1 MQPNIPQGPYVRY
14 PSYKLRT
21 PSIIDISLDK
31 LMEHRMQEAQYNAQ
45 QQAVASRTPTV
56 LTDPLLN
63 FRVRDYYRAKYER
76 SLQAE
81 VAGKMTGSLEG
92 AAIGAGIASTI
103 MSAILLIGTILSP
116 IPGDEVAAAAAV
128 GGLAPITG
136 LSTTINA
143 GIIGETALLGAG
155 IGGIAGTIGS
165 DYSTW
170 YATRDMFKNLW
181 QRQSIGRGVLN
192 TMSFVGNSM
201 DLIGSSAV
209 IKSTL
214 YALIK
219 EQDVLETIKATYGL
233 TEQGRQDMDFS
244 MIREELGIDL
254 GGVGNFV
261 FDMTGE
267 TLADIGNLSGIA
279 KGITNRITNKQ
290 YVKLVTDNMKQLFSK
305 TDDVLENKNI
315 IKKIAKYVR
324 ENNVEDLRL
333 LLQKNT
339 NLNTDLAKLLEGGLI
354 KTTEQ
359 NEKINSYLSRFIDSI
374 NDSAKTST
382 AYRLNDIFEAT
393 DFMDDFL
400 THILWRVGNPAV
412 FVLSGAK
419 DINKFMKKFVVS
431 DKFFELNKIIFGN
444 SAIGNTIEN
453 AANKHIQKQ
462 ILKGVHNT
470 FIRNI
475 LSDPNG
481 DKTLKNAIR
490 EINIEE
496 LEVNGE
502 KITKLNNDNIKSIN
516 NLLEQNNIKSIA
528 DLYNNKNGNVELENL
543 WNQIEEKYTSI
554 VKTNQDKMSELAKQI
569 LEKRIKLTNSTIK
582 EDVKKQYLQELDD
595 LQKEYLEIANN
606 KDYSYAM
613 YMTKVLED
621 PENFIKS
628 NKQLS
633 TLYQL
638 KNKQKYF
645 GKLSNEDIKNMN
657 NIWKDIIQDSID
669 GKNTLA
675 INVLNQILGDEDLLS
690 IINKN
695 MDSSVL
701 KELDVLYD
709 DTVKTLNKS
718 IKKVSDEYYIK
729 IYDELVN
736 KLKELA
742 KDDPEMLKRINEF
755 SNTYNDVDTDIM
767 EYYVEEVEKIHKKY
781 FKTYRKLLKDPNN
794 KYAVEFY
801 HKHSMKDGV
810 EIDAFKDLLDESTY
824 KQLEQI
830 YKVRNNYVSEINEL
844 NKFISFFGLSSKYQV
859 KSILDLE
866 EQPEE
871 LLLKL
876 KGKLTKA
883 KLQYKYKTKY
893 KTELTYKDLI
903 KFIQTTKY
911 SDIEID
917 TPEILDL
924 ESQIK
929 AYNKRASE
937 LNTVK
942 DILGNNNKVLKI
954 TTYSPFKTNLSQAE
968 TIAKERE
975 SLLKAFSI
983 LSNSEDIQNIIYDVN
998 SIPSDVLDKDF
1009 ELSEFTKNITN
1020 VLEELYSVSVLSA
1033 REHRTLNNLIAKYLF
1048 GLDLIPDVDYLN
1060 NLEKEIDK
1068 AKELIKSTTVP
1079 DHLKK
1084 QVTEFINNIEN
1095 ILNEPEPEKALDKFF
1110 TEQFKHIKQSFNDL
1124 IENGKKINKDFLQ
1137 DKITKLQKEIDK
1149 YITDIDN
1156 DELLPLEVKKILNE
1170 FSNDNITI
1178 EEFKET
1184 IKQFNNIIDKKLLEE
1199 RIQKILTL
1207 KQELRPYIKIQEYI
1221 DQGEG
1226 VFDSIN
1232 HFISDIKEVNI
1243 HKLIDQEIDNI
1254 GSLSF
1259 ETIFNYNPDNYYKTV
1274 YSLNGESK
1282 FPKENVD
1289 AYGKINQNAYYNFRR
1304 LELMLHLAANQRP
1317 EIYDKYY
1324 KQLHSIMFSF
1334 SPELYNDPKALDE
1347 FIKNFESFKKSLQ
1360 QDAIFINNFEQTG
1373 LKIKIDFSKPG
1384 SYKVIY
1390 NGSNNVKKLLQG
1402 IVDSIY
1408 TDSKDKYGDIIRR
1421 QFETE
1426 KLIEQIKTLTDED
1439 LKDLAK
1445 NDSELYESLTN
1456 AGFNKDK
1463 PEEFVRKISS
1473 DYINNMF
1480 LDIYQRDK
1488 AFNSFIHRKKI
1499 AGVEAP
1505 LGNIIEKGRSFV
1517 VFDTETTGQTSNGL
1531 YQISA
1536 IRYTVDDNEE
1546 LVESGRINYIL
1557 NPNSVEAQAWTI
1569 DDGVDE
1575 LYAYSNGGV
1584 KQGATK
1590 ANWNKLYNDNTFVK
1604 VQSVKELTDNFTKF
1618 LQNDDILIAHNAR
1631 FDFDQLIN
1639 TINDNKFLDADG
1651 NIIQG
1656 LEEDFN
1662 AAKDA
1667 FNYDVL
1673 DSALIQNYT
1682 LAFGNPK
1689 DTTNLGLG
1697 LISDDVDVLK
1707 VYTTENGVRYFY
1719 NNVEINE
1726 QDIPPKWQQKQHL
1739 IELKY
1744 NLIDDTQEFSYDGG
1758 PLHVASND
1766 INLMSN
1772 WLLKGLKNLHDSHI
1786 TLDTLTNS
1794 RDIINKANSNILDNL
1809 LDDNTR
1815 RFINDIYD
1823 KASKKISSSGT
1834 DWFYSDIVDNIKTL
1848 LDDNKSFDER
1858 YLALQKIIDDVK
1870 NDDKLLPNFYENDIK
1885 EITIKILEK
1894 QKEKNLILNN
1904 QEYLYATRIVKRNSY
1919 NGYKSYIKPDILATY
1934 SKYTKKIRDI
1944 DNEIDLLN
1952 KKQSEY
1958 LDSNFFEDLDLKLE
1972 NSFNDIN
1979 VLKQLRSSEEMMYF
1993 QNNTAYVSFM
2003 NNNLFNNNSDV
2014 DNLID
2019 LLSGN
2024 TDKLSDTNLKIYSEA
2039 LQIIRKNNPD
2049 LYTNITQALDSLIKM
2064 KNNSAYYMYVLEDM
2078 DPRMYD
2084 IFDNIIKKIQY
2095 ASKNGLDLSKKDSAE
2110 VIKFTSELNEYIH
2123 NRASKQNFDAL
2134 SAQILMEDLLTNY
2147 DKLEMPTTK
2156 FINQLYHQLRD
2167 GIIGINNS
2175 IINERYNNLSINDI
2189 DNIVDNDYSN
2199 NKIDLVNVLESV
2211 NKELNNTF
2219 ESMRTELSTVKNE
2232 NKLLRLKTYTLKE
2245 FEEMSTFTE
2254 DEAKR
2259 LPKDFFDYTTGGE
2272 VKFDNGVYRMKP
2284 TVAIANRARY
2294 TPSFGKEYK
2303 NSQFL
2308 KNEMY
2313 TVLGDIFKENDEYKA
2328 LPFVDLRHNR
2338 IYNILDAAA
2347 KAYGIDPYN
2356 LIHNCFKNE
2365 NYLTFGK
2372 NKRMLLELF
2381 NHMEQEIVNDPEE
2394 FFKYLGVDSNEAML
2408 NYLNFTQLLNNINEN
2423 TFDYIK
2429 DTNYL
2434 KDQIKCMIAFNL
2446 FSDKSIFKKFDLDPT
2461 EIPEQLKK
2469 STNLIKLTDIR
2480 NTYNNS
2486 LDLMDNIRSLF
2497 ISLNPDGSFN
2507 YNIEGFKNYL
2517 KNHPEYYLAYMNNEG
2532 MITRLNTYNDNI
2544 LMQVLSDQESSY
2556 SIISKDSF
2564 IGITNKIQ
2572 PIKIKNPIIKFL
2584 HNELLRPLK
2593 ILSLSNLNF
2602 ILQNTIAAVFQNTI
2616 STGSG
2621 INFVKTITNM
2631 FKTNKDINDYKNLVT
2646 NIISSDTT
2654 YKFIGGDTNQL
2665 ERCLDLI
2672 KDPDYIEALRKNGE
2686 NELAD
2691 LLDSLTDDD
2700 VLSLK
2705 ELDLYMHSTS
2715 AEGEITAT
2723 IERDARDTEIRN
2735 QANKAKIKLQDKYG
2749 DDIVNK
2755 IANTNEAF
2763 KSDEIDAIIRKN
2775 NPNISDIDLIEKREE
2790 FLDLQSRI
2798 KENKYQTMDIDKLIE
2813 LRDNLLQ
2820 LQDYYKEHG
2829 ATLSWREQRQLHVIE
2844 HVINTRRS
2852 GITDK
2857 LTKMKLIEQWLNLNE
2872 HLETVFRVSA
2882 IRGYIED
2889 GMSFEEATSE
2899 VIKRHFIY
2907 NNKSIAEQY
2916 AEFLIP
2922 FISYPLRMLS
2932 LVESMTHDATTMDLL
2947 YRFNK
2952 FSWGDEDA
2960 SKSDYLTKRKAR
2972 GDIPVGNK
2980 LLQLTSPFNEGIM
2993 NLQNP
2998 LYTLNNKINPLL
3010 KPLVDSIS
3018 GSQYNRWNQIPVVS
3032 NVNNLTQAI
3041 NEGNILHNIT
3051 SDYYRYN
3058 SYSNYYLP
3066 RVNNRIG
3073 GTVYNKMYT
3082 KRGFSRT
3089 IMNMQPLNTSNL
3101 RYRVDNIMKYSGPR
3115 R

>member
-14 PSYKLRT
+14 PSYRLRT

-155 IGGIAGTIGS
+155 VGGIAGTIGS

-569 LEKRIKLTNSTIK
+569 LEKRIKLTDSTIK
-582 EDVKKQYLQELDD
+582 EDVKKQYLQELND

-633 TLYQL
+633 TLHQL

-675 INVLNQILGDEDLLS
+675 INVLNQILGDDDLLS

-695 MDSSVL
+695 MDTSVL
-701 KELDVLYD
+701 KELNVLYD
-709 DTVKTLNKS
+709 DTVKTLNES
-718 IKKVSDEYYIK
+718 IKKVSDEYYNK
-729 IYDELVN
+729 IT
-736 KLKELA
+736 A
-742 KDDPEMLKRINEF
+742 
-755 SNTYNDVDTDIM
+755 
-767 EYYVEEVEKIHKKY
+767 
-781 FKTYRKLLKDPNN
+781 KLLEYIINNPNIT
-794 KYAVEFY
+794 E
-801 HKHSMKDGV
+801 D
-810 EIDAFKDLLDESTY
+810 
-824 KQLEQI
+824 
-830 YKVRNNYVSEINEL
+830 EL
-844 NKFISFFGLSSKYQV
+844 NKIMTDLDNLGFGFFT
-859 KSILDLE
+859 
-866 EQPEE
+866 PN
-871 LLLKL
+871 
-876 KGKLTKA
+876 
-883 KLQYKYKTKY
+883 
-893 KTELTYKDLI
+893 KDYNVLI
-903 KFIQTTKY
+903 KYIDKNTKL
-911 SDIEID
+911 SNIEID

-937 LNTVK
+937 LNTVNN
-942 DILGNNNKVLKI
+942 ILGNNNKVLKT

-983 LSNSEDIQNIIYDVN
+983 LSNSENIQNIIYDVN

-1408 TDSKDKYGDIIRR
+1408 TDSKDKYGDIIRK

-1536 IRYTVDDNEE
+1536 IRYTVDDNGE

-1662 AAKDA
+1662 TAKDA

-1823 KASKKISSSGT
+1823 KASKKISSSGV
-1834 DWFYSDIVDNIKTL
+1834 DWFYSDIVDNIETL
-1848 LDDNKSFDER
+1848 LDDKKSFDER
-1858 YLALQKIIDDVK
+1858 YLALLKIIDDIDVAENGNK
-1870 NDDKLLPNFYENDIK
+1870 YNETDNGLISNFFE
-1885 EITIKILEK
+1885 EIGLSA
-1894 QKEKNLILNN
+1894 
-1904 QEYLYATRIVKRNSY
+1904 EYLN
-1919 NGYKSYIKPDILATY
+1919 
-1934 SKYTKKIRDI
+1934 
-1944 DNEIDLLN
+1944 
-1952 KKQSEY
+1952 
-1958 LDSNFFEDLDLKLE
+1958 SNFFEDLDLKLE

-2014 DNLID
+2014 DTLID

-2064 KNNSAYYMYVLEDM
+2064 KNNSAYYMHVLEDM

-2095 ASKNGLDLSKKDSAE
+2095 ASKNGLDLSKRDSAE

-2313 TVLGDIFKENDEYKA
+2313 TILGDIFKENDEYKA

-2381 NHMEQEIVNDPEE
+2381 NHMEQEIANDPEE

-2469 STNLIKLTDIR
+2469 STNLIKITDIR

-2486 LDLMDNIRSLF
+2486 LDLMDNVRSLF

-2517 KNHPEYYLAYMNNEG
+2517 KNHPEYYLAYMNNDG
-2532 MITRLNTYNDNI
+2532 VITRLNTYNDNI

-2616 STGSG
+2616 STSSG

-2631 FKTNKDINDYKNLVT
+2631 FKTNKDINNYKNLVT

-2735 QANKAKIKLQDKYG
+2735 QANKAKVKLQDKYG

-2763 KSDEIDAIIRKN
+2763 KLDEVDAIIRKN